1 MTSSPPGA
9 GPSRTTVSASLGRRV
24 GAFAID
30 LAIAYVIAGV
40 LIGVSAGVVVGAA
53 QGMQP
58 TALAAVALL
67 AYLVVGL
74 LMLVWMLVYT
84 AMQGGRGSIGQRL
97 LRLRLRDA
105 TTGGD
110 IGFGRA
116 LWRNIVFGL
125 AGSIVVGYFSP
136 LFDQSG
142 RRQGWHD
149 LAAKAVVVD
158 AGPRDAAS
166 PTSYA
171 SPAARTAAGN
181 PYVAQPGAARA
192 AVPAPSWPPVTP
204 PAAPMAPAA
213 PALAPV
219 APPSPPAPAGL
230 SAAEDDLAGATEL
243 RPTPAPVR
251 PAPTASRTAGVTPPA
266 AVYAQQPAGVIAE
279 VPWHSSAAPVAP
291 AAAAARSTA
300 VAKPPA
306 AFPEMTIPFPEATT
320 TEPLGAL
327 AALGVPEPAAASV
340 PSAPPVPA
348 AAPSG
353 YAAPAPAPYPA
364 PAPAAA
370 HPVLAPVVTPVPA
383 PAAAAVSVPP
393 AAGAGSTT
401 AVGGDD
407 IDETRL
413 AVAPPAQR
421 AALYPD
427 APVIAVLT
435 WDDGTRMA
443 VYGRTLYGR
452 NPAGEEGAV
461 AIAVRDE
468 TLSLSKTHF
477 EVGGDPAAAWIV
489 DRHSTN
495 GTVLVRDG
503 GRIPLAAGV
512 RTTLRAGDRLEF
524 GDRTVMVGS
533 GTAGEA

>member
-9 GPSRTTVSASLGRRV
+9 PAAASPGRRV
-24 GAFAID
+24 GAYAID
-30 LAIAYVIAGV
+30 LAIAYAIGGV
-40 LIGVSAGVVVGAA
+40 LVGITAGVVLGAA
-53 QGMQP
+53 QSMQP

-67 AYLVVGL
+67 AYLAVAL
-74 LMLVWMLVYT
+74 LMLAWMLVYT
-84 AMQGGRGSIGQRL
+84 AMQGGRGSIGQRA
-97 LRLRLRDA
+97 LRVRLQDA
-105 TTGGD
+105 TTGGA

-116 LWRNIVFGL
+116 LWRNVVFGL

-149 LAAKAVVVD
+149 LAARAVVVD
-158 AGPRDAAS
+158 AGARDAAS
-166 PTSYA
+166 PAAYA
-171 SPAARTAAGN
+171 SPAARAAAGN
-181 PYVAQPGAARA
+181 PYVGMPTAATTVMPAPGTAPVPRPAPVAAPVA
-192 AVPAPSWPPVTP
+192 APPVPPVPAP
-204 PAAPMAPAA
+204 
-213 PALAPV
+213 
-219 APPSPPAPAGL
+219 PAGY
-230 SAAEDDLAGATEL
+230 SIVEDDLAGATEL
-243 RPTPAPVR
+243 RPSAAPAR
-251 PAPTASRTAGVTPPA
+251 QAPSVSRTAGVTPPA
-266 AVYAQQPAGVIAE
+266 AVYASQPAGVIAE
-279 VPWHSSAAPVAP
+279 VPWHGTGAP
-291 AAAAARSTA
+291 ATPGAHGTA
-300 VAKPPA
+300 VARPPA
-306 AFPEMTIPFPEATT
+306 GFPEMTVPFPEATT

-327 AALGVPEPAAASV
+327 AALVAPASAPAPARAAHPAPAPAAY
-340 PSAPPVPA
+340 APP
-348 AAPSG
+348 
-353 YAAPAPAPYPA
+353 APAPAP
-364 PAPAAA
+364 AA
-370 HPVLAPVVTPVPA
+370 HPVLAPVVTPAPA
-383 PAAAAVSVPP
+383 PAMAPAAVSPG
-393 AAGAGSTT
+393 AAGGAASL
-401 AVGGDD
+401 ALAGDD

-452 NPAGEEGAV
+452 NPAAEEGAV
-461 AIAVRDE
+461 TIAVRDE

-477 EVGGDPAAAWIV
+477 ELGGDPAAAWIA

-524 GDRTVMVGS
+524 GDRAVTVG
-533 GTAGEA
+533 AA